1 MLSKSVST
9 AQSSTPQ
16 SEKPEDRRRFHRIR
30 LDVPLAAHLRDVAV
44 NLVDLSLN
52 GARVI
57 SDARFTPGSDTELF
71 FDWNDR
77 AVQVVCEV
85 VRCTLY
91 SFAKAPGEKSLYQTS
106 FARWKS
112 RRRMRGAFR
121 RWARTLMSSARA
133 SVFVVASSSMANG
146 AGPRPRAR
154 NNPLTASRFPR
165 TSLRTTSIFFAR
177 PTSSRTR
184 RGRSSRRLWRSS
196 ASIKRK
202 EFRREGIC
210 HEDHDAFGFP
220 CSPHDVSDG
229 RRPAFECRRHGLHDE
244 PVDRP
249 DDHPHR
255 WRAARSRCPRPAR
268 SDSIQCP

>member
-1 MLSKSVST
+1 MST

-91 SFAKAPGEKSLYQTS
+91 SFAKAPGEKSLYQTGLRIKETIGDADQVIRELIAAYVIRALEEQKAN
-106 FARWKS
+106 ARGIPPLGPYAYVVGKGE
-112 RRRMRGAFR
+112 RFR
-121 RWARTLMSSARA
+121 RCELVDGKWRRTETTRSEQPPYGFTISAD
-133 SVFVVASSSMANG
+133 VA
-146 AGPRPRAR
+146 PYYVDLLCQTYQ
-154 NNPLTASRFPR
+154 LTDEEGKKLTQTLAQ
-165 TSLRTTSIFFAR
+165 LSINKAEGI
-177 PTSSRTR
+177 PTR
-184 RGRSSRRLWRSS
+184 RYL
-196 ASIKRK
+196 
-202 EFRREGIC
+202 
-210 HEDHDAFGFP
+210 P
-220 CSPHDVSDG
+220 
-229 RRPAFECRRHGLHDE
+229 
-244 PVDRP
+244 
-249 DDHPHR
+249 
-255 WRAARSRCPRPAR
+255 
-268 SDSIQCP
+268 